1 MKLFRILHLSDIHIG
16 DTYMKSSDLA
26 YRIISDI
33 ESESINNIKSVIVT
47 GDIFEGR
54 CGENDNII
62 SEAIN
67 FFNIIFQELNA
78 STGITKNDFL
88 FVPGN
93 HDIIR
98 SEDESKRWTKYRSFL
113 KGFYGSLPGFYDHS
127 DFSLIKTYDDSRIA
141 FVGLNSCGLKEE
153 SLFDSKLLKDISE
166 IDNSQFD
173 TFGVKKKALL
183 DFIESQTRNKTF
195 VDFGEITPKQ
205 LLKVK
210 RELNKYDDYN
220 IVAFFHHH
228 FYLFPEVY
236 SKYGD
241 SSLIRNY
248 TNIIQQLQQV
258 HVKTVLH
265 GHKHF
270 DLERPLITDSYYDNA
285 KNIINVIAGGSV
297 GTNRTAKHTFNVID
311 FYDKDSDVELIQ
323 KKFVYNNDQLEPII
337 VRQIPPKV
345 SGNNSS
351 IRLLNTFQL
360 INPDL
365 FNLYSDAIEKINI
378 VADDYNNMF
387 KWLESIFVGF
397 DEIHKTFET
406 NSLCVFF
413 LLYAMNYRVLKIK
426 ETIGKEKIDN
436 SYYTILNDLLLNS
449 VSDVGF
455 DKKQYLQLFEQD
467 NLNKLKEKGDSI
479 FDTLQNKKAKYYLSF
494 SMIGIF
500 ITDIYL
506 MLRYYAGSFYK
517 RYIRYKVNIKLDETE
532 FHQNVPVQKI
542 MIHSDADRRC
552 AVINLRCNSATSHKL
567 AVLFVK
573 EFELII
579 SKFEDYFKT
588 VGLKIYY
595 LTPKIEKNNIPNAI
609 DNFNFEAYIPML
621 IPLLT
626 GDNIYAKKEV
636 FARELIQNSIDA
648 IAVRASK
655 DNTFDQTIYITLG
668 QAKGRKFFRIKDYG
682 TGMDRFKI
690 ERYFTSI
697 GRSFY
702 SGDEYR
708 DLEIEYKP
716 ISNFGI
722 GFLSAFMICREIDV
736 KTRYYLDEQEGLR
749 LHIPNYDGCFFIEK
763 DDTLD
768 IGTEIT
774 LYIDKKISND
784 IQPDR
789 IIAYICNTMED
800 VSCDI
805 HIKDEITEKEIRLK
819 AKSIR
824 HKIPNNNLLFVPFL
838 DTGKIGENINLETT
852 IRTNEYVKKY
862 PYGLIIDVTGN
873 HYAVMNSG
881 IKLYDTDVE
890 DVWSMLL
897 RCDGKRLRIVQD
909 FFLFNFPSNYLN
921 IDVSREKI
929 ADLTELVAKA
939 DFRISLFNE
948 ISRQISQY
956 IELCKN
962 TKTSNPAINLH
973 TLMMTLVQLCKENP
987 DLSSLRSNLMS
998 KRYVLYLRFNDSTI
1012 DLIVGRQREKPT
1024 NAVAYIQSNFLK
1036 CHEAFKDFVSS
1047 NSTKDDTDILIS
1059 KTEYLHKALPNIH
1072 ELVSLRSFL
1081 EDMDYDEYYFYHY
1094 RYPAS
1099 EKFHSQI
1106 SEHLQKVLKSKDDN
1120 IVYTFLLLYAF
1131 LLKRDGEKGHIS
1143 IMENI
1148 LAMLLE
1154 QYTVSDVE
1162 NGKCIKTIRYED
1174 IKKVFKRLNSKKDR
1188 SGTLLNFVLT

>member
-16 DTYMKSSDLA
+16 DTYMDSSDIA

-33 ESESINNIKSVIVT
+33 ESENINGIQAVIVT
-47 GDIFEGR
+47 GDIFEGC
-54 CGENDNII
+54 CGENDRII
-62 SEAIN
+62 SEAVN
-67 FFNIIFQELNA
+67 FFNIIFEELNA
-78 STGITKNDFL
+78 VTGITKNDFL

-93 HDIIR
+93 HDIVR
-98 SEDESKRWTKYRSFL
+98 TEDESKRWTKYRSFL
-113 KGFYGSLPGFYDHS
+113 EGFYGLLPDFYDHN
-127 DFSLIKTYDDSRIA
+127 DFSLLKTYDDSRIA
-141 FVGLNSCGLKEE
+141 FVGFNSCGLKEE
-153 SLFDSKLLKDISE
+153 PLFDSKLLKDISKIE
-166 IDNSQFD
+166 NSQFD
-173 TFGVKKKALL
+173 TFGVDKKALL
-183 DFIESQTRNKTF
+183 GFIESQTKNKMF

-205 LLKVK
+205 LLKVR

-220 IVAFFHHH
+220 IVALFHHH

-248 TNIIQQLQQV
+248 TNIIQQLQQARI
-258 HVKTVLH
+258 KTVLH

-285 KNIINVIAGGSV
+285 KNVINIIAGGSV
-297 GTNRTAKHTFNVID
+297 GTNRVPKHTFNIID
-311 FYDKDSDVELIQ
+311 FYDKDSDIELIQ

-337 VRQIPPKV
+337 TRQIPPKA
-345 SGNNSS
+345 SDNSS
-351 IRLLNTFQL
+351 RIRLLNTFKL
-360 INPDL
+360 NNPEL
-365 FNLYSDAIEKINI
+365 FSIYTEAIEKINI
-378 VADDYNNMF
+378 VADDYNNML

-397 DEIHKTFET
+397 EEIHKIFET
-406 NSLCVFF
+406 NSLCIFF
-413 LLYAMNYRVLKIK
+413 LLYAMNYRVLKIREK
-426 ETIGKEKIDN
+426 IGKENIDD
-436 SYYTILNDLLLNS
+436 SYYKILNDLLSNS

-455 DKKQYLQLFEQD
+455 DKDQYIKLFGQD
-467 NLNKLKEKGDSI
+467 DLNKLKESGDKI
-479 FDTLQNKKAKYYLSF
+479 FDALQNKKTKYYLSF

-542 MIHSDADRRC
+542 MIHSDADRRS
-552 AVINLRCNSATSHKL
+552 AFIDLRCNSATAHKL

-588 VGLKIYY
+588 VGLKLYY
-595 LTPKIEKNNIPNAI
+595 LTPKIEKNNLPNAI
-609 DNFNFEAYIPML
+609 DNYNFEAYIPTL

-648 IAVRASK
+648 IAVRAST

-668 QAKGRKFFRIKDYG
+668 QAQGRKFFRIKDYG

-736 KTRYYLDEQEGLR
+736 KTRYYLDEKEGLK

-768 IGTEIT
+768 VGTEIT
-774 LYIDKKISND
+774 LYIDKKISHD
-784 IQPDR
+784 IQPDQ
-789 IIAYICNTMED
+789 IIEYICNTMKD

-805 HIKDEITEKEIRLK
+805 HIKNEITKQEIKLK

-824 HKIPNNNLLFVPFL
+824 HKLPNNDLLFIPFL
-838 DTGKIGENINLETT
+838 DSGKIDEDVNVETT
-852 IRTNEYVKKY
+852 IRTNEYIQKY

-873 HYAVMNSG
+873 HSTGAIMNSG

-890 DVWSMLL
+890 DVWGMLFGVDS
-897 RCDGKRLRIVQD
+897 RRIRLFNN

-929 ADLTELVAKA
+929 ASLTELVAKT
-939 DFRISLFNE
+939 DFNIKLLNE
-948 ISRQISQY
+948 ISRQINQY
-956 IELCKN
+956 IVLCKN
-962 TKTSNPAINLH
+962 TRTSNPAINLH
-973 TLMMTLVQLCKENP
+973 SLMMTLVQLCKETP
-987 DLSSLRSNLMS
+987 DLSRLRNSLMS
-998 KRYVLYLRFNDSTI
+998 MRYVLYLRFNDNTI
-1012 DLIVGRQREKPT
+1012 DLIVSRQGEKPT
-1024 NAVAYIQSNFLK
+1024 DAVAYIQNNFSK
-1036 CHEAFKDFVSS
+1036 CNEAFRSFVLS
-1047 NSTKDDTDILIS
+1047 NSTEDENDTLFL
-1059 KTEYLHKALPNIH
+1059 KTEYLHKILPNIR
-1072 ELVSLRSFL
+1072 ELVSRRSVFWDRDF
-1081 EDMDYDEYYFYHY
+1081 EEYYYYHY
-1094 RYPAS
+1094 RYPSS
-1099 EKFHSQI
+1099 EKFHLEI
-1106 SEHLQKVLKSKDDN
+1106 SEYLQKVLKSKDDN
-1120 IVYTFLLLYAF
+1120 VVYAF
-1131 LLKRDGEKGHIS
+1131 LLLAAYLLKCEGEKNHIS

-1154 QYTVSDVE
+1154 RFTVSDIE
-1162 NGKCIKTIRYED
+1162 SGDCIKTIRYED
-1174 IKKVFKRLNSKKDR
+1174 IKKVLKRLK
-1188 SGTLLNFVLT
+1188 

>member
-1 MKLFRILHLSDIHIG
+1 MKLFRVLHLSDIHIG
-16 DTYMKSSDLA
+16 DTYMESSDIA

-33 ESESINNIKSVIVT
+33 ESENISGIQSVIVT
-47 GDIFEGR
+47 GDIFEGC
-54 CGENDNII
+54 CGESEKIV

-67 FFNIIFQELNA
+67 FFNIIFEELK
-78 STGITKNDFL
+78 SPTGITKSDFL

-98 SEDESKRWTKYRSFL
+98 SEDKARRWTKYSAFL
-113 KGFYGSLPGFYDHS
+113 KNFYGAIPDFYDLN
-127 DFSLIKTYDDSRIA
+127 DFSLVKTYDDSRIA
-141 FVGLNSCGLKEE
+141 FVGFNSCGLKEE
-153 SLFDSKLLKDISE
+153 PIFDPKLLNDINK

-173 TFGVKKKALL
+173 TFGLEKKALL
-183 DFIESQTRNKTF
+183 GFIESQTKNKTY

-210 RELNKYDDYN
+210 RELSKYDDYN
-220 IVAFFHHH
+220 IISFFHHH

-248 TNIIQQLQQV
+248 TNIIQQLQQAR
-258 HVKTVLH
+258 VKTVLH

-285 KNIINVIAGGSV
+285 KNVINIIAGGSV
-297 GTNRTAKHTFNVID
+297 GTNRVAKHTFNIID

-323 KKFVYNNDQLEPII
+323 RKFVYNNDQLEPII
-337 VRQIPPKV
+337 IRQIPPTT
-345 SGNNSS
+345 NDNSS
-351 IRLLNTFQL
+351 RIKLLNSFKL
-360 INPDL
+360 NNPEL
-365 FNLYSDAIEKINI
+365 FAQYSDAIEKINI
-378 VADDYNNMF
+378 VADDYNNML
-387 KWLESIFVGF
+387 KWLENVFVGF
-397 DEIHKTFET
+397 DEIHKMFET

-413 LLYAMNYRVLKIK
+413 LLYAMNYRILKIK
-426 ETIGKEKIDN
+426 EKIGKEKIDA
-436 SYYTILNDLLLNS
+436 SYYNILNELLINKI
-449 VSDVGF
+449 SDVSF
-455 DKKQYLQLFEQD
+455 DKKEYLKIFEQSD
-467 NLNKLKEKGDSI
+467 LNRLKEKSDEL
-479 FDTLQNKKAKYYLSF
+479 FDALQSKKAKYYLSF
-494 SMIGIF
+494 SMISIF

-506 MLRYYAGSFYK
+506 MLRYYAGDFYN
-517 RYIRYKVNIKLDETE
+517 RYIKYKVNIKLDETE

-542 MIHSDADRRC
+542 MIHSDADRRS
-552 AVINLRCNSATSHKL
+552 ASIDLRCNSATAHKL

-588 VGLKIYY
+588 VGLKLYY
-595 LTPKIEKNNIPNAI
+595 LTPKIEKNNMPNAI
-609 DNFNFEAYIPML
+609 DNYNFEAYIPTL

-648 IAVRASK
+648 IAVRASTDK
-655 DNTFDQTIYITLG
+655 NFDQTIYITLG
-668 QAKGRKFFRIKDYG
+668 QSQGRKFFRIKDYG

-736 KTRYYLDEQEGLR
+736 KTRYYLDEKEGLK

-774 LYIDKKISND
+774 LYIDKKISHD
-784 IQPDR
+784 IQLDK
-789 IIAYICNTMED
+789 ITEYICNTMKD
-800 VSCDI
+800 VSCNI
-805 HIKDEITEKEIRLK
+805 HIKNEITKKEKLLES
-819 AKSIR
+819 KSIR
-824 HKIPNNNLLFVPFL
+824 KELPNNDLLFVPFL
-838 DTGKIGENINLETT
+838 DSGKIGEDISVETT
-852 IRTNEYVKKY
+852 IRTNEYVEKY

-873 HYAVMNSG
+873 HSAGAIMNSG
-881 IKLYDTDVE
+881 IKLYDTGVE
-890 DVWSMLL
+890 DIWRMLFGV
-897 RCDGKRLRIVQD
+897 DGQRLRLFNH

-929 ADLTELVAKA
+929 ASLTDLVTKTNFKITL
-939 DFRISLFNE
+939 LNE
-948 ISRQISQY
+948 ISRQISEY
-956 IELCKN
+956 IDLCKK
-962 TKTSNPAINLH
+962 TKTSNTAINLH
-973 TLMMTLVQLCKENP
+973 SLMMTLVQLCKQTPE
-987 DLSSLRSNLMS
+987 LLRLRNNLMS
-998 KRYVLYLRFNDSTI
+998 MRYVLYLRFNGNTI
-1012 DLIVGRQREKPT
+1012 DLIVSRQGDKPKG
-1024 NAVAYIQSNFLK
+1024 AIAYIQNNFTK
-1036 CHEAFKDFVSS
+1036 CHEAFNAFVST
-1047 NSTKDDTDILIS
+1047 NSTEADRDALLLKIDF
-1059 KTEYLHKALPNIH
+1059 LHKVLPDIH
-1072 ELVSLRSFL
+1072 ELVSRRSIFL
-1081 EDMDYDEYYFYHY
+1081 DRDFEEYYY
-1094 RYPAS
+1094 RYRYNS
-1099 EKFHSQI
+1099 NETLYFEI
-1106 SEHLQKVLKSKDDN
+1106 SKYLQKVLKSKDDSV
-1120 IVYTFLLLYAF
+1120 VYAYLFLSAF
-1131 LLKRDGEKGHIS
+1131 LLKREGEKKHIT

-1162 NGKCIKTIRYED
+1162 NGNCTRTIRYED
-1174 IKKVFKRLNSKKDR
+1174 IKKVIKRLK
-1188 SGTLLNFVLT
+1188 